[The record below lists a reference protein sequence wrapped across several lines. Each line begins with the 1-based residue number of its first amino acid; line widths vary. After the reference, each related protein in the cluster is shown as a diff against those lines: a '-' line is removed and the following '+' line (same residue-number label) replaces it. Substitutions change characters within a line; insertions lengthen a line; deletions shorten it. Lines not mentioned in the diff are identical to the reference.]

1 MLKTIRSQLIAFA
14 IFAAF
19 IAAAIGA
26 AGLYA
31 NAQLNESV
39 AQAAGDGVAMR
50 NLMQSDMLHDNL
62 RGLVEAYQNAVTSK
76 NADRLKEVIG
86 ELQTNAKGIR
96 AEFGKNL
103 TLSTLDSKLL
113 LDITRVSKI
122 VDVYGASAEAVAALK
137 ADDPVD
143 LEAKRADFNKQF
155 SVLEK
160 ELGKVRDDIE
170 AQIVKSRENGDATK
184 ARAQTLVFVMMA
196 VGALLLLIVGFLL
209 YRRISGGLD
218 QMQAALNKLNKGDY
232 TARVKLKTGDE
243 LAVVGNAFD
252 KLLDDRLE
260 TLSAQARES
269 EEITNSVVDIMQAV
283 GQVAANKDL
292 SIKVPVTADVT
303 GAISDAMNMLT
314 RETAKVLFNVTDVSL
329 NVSTASMQV
338 KQSSNAAL
346 MAASQGQIEVESAAR
361 ELSLAAVTLNQLA
374 TMAQKANESAELA
387 VRTTRQALSTVDKTV
402 SGINESRDLIRETE
416 KRIKRLGER
425 SQEITQVV
433 SIINSIAERT
443 GLLAL
448 NAAMQATAAG
458 EAGRGFAMVAEEV
471 KRLSENAR
479 EATREITTLVSS
491 IQSETS
497 ETVLAMN
504 SAITQVV
511 DVSRLAD
518 QAGAE
523 MKGTQQAT
531 DDLAANVRN
540 IAATSTEQAKA
551 GASLQTRAIAMQ
563 QTSRDTTRQLN
574 EQNDVTTKLVTYA
587 EALVAEVGVFKLPAT
602 RT

>member
-1 MLKTIRSQLIAFA
+1 MNLSIRQKLYLGFGILLVALFGVASLAYVEVSRLEQTIKQTQGKEALLARARSSLWELRYGFPQFILLTDAESRKKITDSEPRLYKILEDSLRAYGDSPGISEAEAAAHKKTTEAWNLYKVRRAPWFQLIADNKPED
-14 IFAAF
+14 
-19 IAAAIGA
+19 AAA
-26 AGLYA
+26 Y
-31 NAQLNESV
+31 
-39 AQAAGDGVAMR
+39 
-50 NLMQSDMLHDNL
+50 
-62 RGLVEAYQNAVTSK
+62 
-76 NADRLKEVIG
+76 
-86 ELQTNAKGIR
+86 R
-96 AEFGKNL
+96 AEFTTPLGAAAVK
-103 TLSTLDSKLL
+103 TLGEAF
-113 LDITRVSKI
+113 DITEKSDKEQREQQVATAEQAKLITVI
-122 VDVYGASAEAVAALK
+122 VALIAAVVGLITAFFVVRGMLRPIGVLQIAL
-137 ADDPVD
+137 
-143 LEAKRADFNKQF
+143 
-155 SVLEK
+155 
-160 ELGKVRDDIE
+160 
-170 AQIVKSRENGDATK
+170 TK
-184 ARAQTLVFVMMA
+184 LT
-196 VGALLLLIVGFLL
+196 
-209 YRRISGGLD
+209 S
-218 QMQAALNKLNKGDY
+218 GDY
-232 TARVKLKTGDE
+232 TARTKLKGKDE
-243 LAVVGNAFD
+243 LEQVGTALD
-252 KLLDDRLE
+252 KLLDERLE
-260 TLSAQARES
+260 NLSAQAKES

-283 GQVAANKDL
+283 GQVATNKDL
-292 SIKVPVTADVT
+292 SIKVPVTADIT

-314 RETAKVLFNVTDVSL
+314 RETAKVMFNVADVSL
-329 NVSTASMQV
+329 NVSSASMQV

-361 ELSLAAVTLNQLA
+361 ELSSAAVTLNQLA

-387 VRTTRQALSTVDKTV
+387 VRTTRQALTTVDKTV

-540 IAATSTEQAKA
+540 IASTSTEQAKA
-551 GASLQTRAIAMQ
+551 GQMLQTRAIAMQ

-587 EALVAEVGVFKLPAT
+587 EALVAEVGVFKLPAS
-602 RT
+602 RI